1 AAVGLLPQGPPA
13 RIGGQEVEAAERR
26 PHDPLLAQRDR
37 HDPGIAPQLAVSD
50 DVEAGGLLERDG
62 LPHGAIFHGAKLGI
76 RDGAGAHAG
85 ARLKL
90 PTTSA
95 RAVIRSLL
103 TGFYVMLP
111 AVKAIGLYR
120 YLPVDDPEAL
130 LDLEVEDPR
139 A

>member
-85 ARLKL
+85 ARL
-90 PTTSA
+90 TQVG
-95 RAVIRSLL
+95 RAQQAADDIRASSHQISPYRLL
-103 TGFYVMLP
+103 RYASGRES
-111 AVKAIGLYR
+111 YR
-120 YLPVDDPEAL
+120 TVPLFAG
-130 LDLEVEDPR
+130 
-139 A
+139 